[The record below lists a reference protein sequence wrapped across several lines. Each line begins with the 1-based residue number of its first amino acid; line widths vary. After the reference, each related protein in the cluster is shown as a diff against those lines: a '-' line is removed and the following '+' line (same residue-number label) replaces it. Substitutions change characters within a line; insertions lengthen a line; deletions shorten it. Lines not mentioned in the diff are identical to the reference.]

1 MSPGETGQRAAL
13 FSVRELVT
21 DAPNGQHQLWVL
33 RVIFDLCSQAIDV
46 RINCPVVPFIRII
59 PNLLEQILAR
69 EDAARVRGEQAQ
81 QIEFLGCEVNM
92 PVGDSNLATYG
103 IDSQI
108 AADDRRF
115 IAPASRG
122 RAGTG

>member
-1 MSPGETGQRAAL
+1 MQAVVLRETTADLEHEPWGAGQRAAL

-21 DAPNGQHQLWVL
+21 DAPNGQHQLRVL
-33 RVIFDLCSQAIDV
+33 RVIFDLCTQAIDV

-69 EDAARVRGEQAQ
+69 EDPSMVRGEQKQ

-92 PVGDSNLATYG
+92 TFGDRNLAT
-103 IDSQI
+103 
-108 AADDRRF
+108 
-115 IAPASRG
+115 
-122 RAGTG
+122 